1 MEKNFDL
8 WVYSHPTLKKLIM
21 ELKIAFLL
29 IVISVSNVFSVSI
42 YSQEARVSLNMEN
55 KSLEQVMDEIERQ
68 SEFYFVFNQ
77 KQIDVNRVVDIK
89 EDNKLI
95 TDVLP
100 ELFKGTNVNYAV
112 FDKKILLTT
121 DPIENNLLAIAS
133 RTEQQQKQITGTVS
147 DKDGTPFPGVNVVVT
162 GTTQGTMTDINGK
175 YSITVQAESKSLTF
189 SFIGMESQIID
200 IGTSTQINVNLIE
213 AAIGLDEVVVI
224 GYGKMKKSDLTGS
237 VVRVDMSGKEE
248 AANVS
253 ILQALQG
260 STAGVS
266 IGAVA
271 VAGAEPSFAI
281 RGQTSLSA
289 SDQPLVV
296 IDGIIYNGSISD
308 ININDVESI
317 DVLKDASSAAVYGSK
332 SANGV
337 MLITTKKGKTDKPLF
352 NFNMYAGAQSMTN
365 NPMRVMDAEEY
376 AVRMVDFYYQ
386 ENLYNWY
393 ATNPTSAVGKPV
405 RPDITDPNVVALR
418 LRTQEER
425 DNYLAGK
432 DINWVDEVM
441 KSAAPIQNYD
451 LSVSGKTARTNYFV
465 SGSYLNQQGIMLNDK
480 FKRTTLHSSFE
491 NKITDWLTIGLI
503 TSLSVRDYSGISTSL
518 DDARNASPLANMY
531 NANGISYPMYLTG
544 EAYMPHPFMPLL
556 ENDVDI
562 TTNIS
567 NKISAKI
574 NVPKINGLTYEF
586 NYSNTF
592 LTGKKN
598 DFYPSFT
605 PIGSLLGGSATK
617 ATTEEKDWIFNN
629 IVTYDLTLGTSH
641 KINATFLYSRENRRG
656 ENSNIDAEG
665 FDNEILGFNSVQL
678 GKVITA
684 SSGAWEE
691 NSLSYMARVFYSFKN
706 KYLLTGTIRRDGYS
720 GFGANKKFAVFPS
733 FSLGWVASEESFI
746 KSLTWLNFLKLR
758 TSVGVNGN
766 QGIGRY
772 SSFSKMTNTAYVY
785 GATSVIGVY
794 PSNLGNADLGW
805 ESTISYNLG
814 LDYIVLNHRISGA
827 IDIYKSKT
835 SNVLVNRSI
844 PGTTGYMNVWSN
856 IGGID
861 NKGIELEL
869 TTVNIDKAVR
879 WETKFIFS
887 LDRDKITKLY
897 GGKNDKDIGNSWFVG
912 QPISAIY
919 DYKAAGG
926 VWTEDELY
934 NHKIPVADFY
944 PGQFRYVDLNND
956 GQIDANNDRTIIG
969 YGVPNYR
976 VGVNSSLYYKNFTF
990 SFFINSIQGGN
1001 GYYMMNNYANVIS
1014 ANLDNDDTYRR
1025 NTTAVRQYWTPDN
1038 GVTNSPGIY
1047 STPIITSG
1055 VYESRSF
1062 VRIQDVSLNYQFN
1075 KDFLKTLG
1083 INGLTVYISGKNLYT
1098 FTKWSGWDPENVD
1111 NTPMMRSIIGGI
1123 SLSF

>member
-1 MEKNFDL
+1 MKKIRDYCERNLSGFISRKTFRIMKLTLFLSIFTITQL
-8 WVYSHPTLKKLIM
+8 WASETYSQMTRLTLKLEDVKISDV
-21 ELKIAFLL
+21 LKT
-29 IVISVSNVFSVSI
+29 
-42 YSQEARVSLNMEN
+42 
-55 KSLEQVMDEIERQ
+55 IEDQ
-68 SEFYFVFNQ
+68 SEFFFLYSP
-77 KQIDVNRVVDIK
+77 KLIDVERKVDIDVK
-89 EDNKLI
+89 SETIKDIL
-95 TDVLP
+95 TDL
-100 ELFKGTNVNYAV
+100 
-112 FDKKILLTT
+112 FDKKVNFSVYDRQIILTPNEHSEIPSSL
-121 DPIENNLLAIAS
+121 
-133 RTEQQQKQITGTVS
+133 QQQNLITGTVT
-147 DKDGTPFPGVNVVVT
+147 DKNGPIAGANVVVT
-162 GTTQGTMTDINGK
+162 GTTVGAITDINGK
-175 YSITVQAESKSLTF
+175 FSIAVPQGSKSLTF
-189 SFIGMESQIID
+189 SFIGMESQTID
-200 IGTSTQINVNLIE
+200 IGSSNQIDVNLME

-224 GYGKMKKSDLTGS
+224 GYGTMKKSDLTGS
-237 VVRVDMSGKEE
+237 VVRVDMTGKGE

-266 IGAVA
+266 IGAGA

-337 MLITTKKGKTDKPLF
+337 MLITTKRGKTDKPLF

-365 NPMRVMDAEEY
+365 NPMRVMNAEEY

-386 ENLYNWY
+386 QSLYGWY

-405 RPDITDPNVVALR
+405 RPDITDRNVVALR

-425 DNYLAGK
+425 DNYLAGNE
-432 DINWVDEVM
+432 INWVDEVM
-441 KSAAPIQNYD
+441 RSAAPIQNYD
-451 LSVSGKTARTNYFV
+451 LSVSGKTANTNYFV
-465 SGSYLNQQGIMLNDK
+465 SGSYTNQQGIMLNDK

-491 NKITDWLTIGLI
+491 NKVTDWLKIGLI
-503 TSLSVRDYSGISTSL
+503 TSVSIRDYSGISTSL
-518 DDARNASPLANMY
+518 DDARNASPLANMF

-556 ENDVDI
+556 EDDVDI
-562 TTNIS
+562 TTSIINTL
-567 NKISAKI
+567 SAKI
-574 NVPKINGLTYEF
+574 DVPKIKGLTYEF

-598 DFYPSFT
+598 DYYPSYT
-605 PIGSLLGGSATK
+605 PIGSNLGGSGTK
-617 ATTEEKDWIFNN
+617 STTEEKDWIFNN
-629 IVTYDLTLGTSH
+629 IVSYNLALGANH
-641 KINATFLYSRENRRG
+641 KLNATFLYSRENRKG
-656 ENSNIDAEG
+656 ENSFINAEG

-733 FSLGWVASEESFI
+733 FSLGWVASEESFM
-746 KSLTWLNFLKLR
+746 KGLTWLNFLKLR

-772 SSFSKMTNTAYVY
+772 SSFSKMANTAYVY

-805 ESTISYNLG
+805 ESTLSYNIG
-814 LDYIVLNHRISGA
+814 LDYIVVNHRISGS

-844 PGTTGYMNVWSN
+844 PGTTGYLNVWSN

-869 TTVNIDKAVR
+869 TTVNVDRAVR
-879 WETKFIFS
+879 WETKFIFA

-897 GGKNDKDIGNSWFVG
+897 GGKNDEDIGNGWFVG
-912 QPISAIY
+912 EPISAVY

-934 NHKIPVADFY
+934 NHNIPVADFF
-944 PGQFRYVDLNND
+944 PGQFRYVDLNKD

-969 YGVPNYR
+969 YGIPNYR
-976 VGVNSSLYYKNFTF
+976 FGINSSLNYKNFTF

-1001 GYYMMNNYANVIS
+1001 NYYIMNNYANVIS
-1014 ANLDNDDTYRR
+1014 ANLDVDDTYRR
-1025 NTTAVRQYWTPDN
+1025 NTTAVRPYWTPDN

-1047 STPIITSG
+1047 SNPIITSG

-1062 VRIQDVSLNYQFN
+1062 VRIQDVSLNYRFN
-1075 KDFLKTLG
+1075 QEFLNTLG
-1083 INGLTVYISGKNLYT
+1083 IRGLTAYISGKNLYT
-1098 FTKWSGWDPENVD
+1098 FTKWSGWDPENVE